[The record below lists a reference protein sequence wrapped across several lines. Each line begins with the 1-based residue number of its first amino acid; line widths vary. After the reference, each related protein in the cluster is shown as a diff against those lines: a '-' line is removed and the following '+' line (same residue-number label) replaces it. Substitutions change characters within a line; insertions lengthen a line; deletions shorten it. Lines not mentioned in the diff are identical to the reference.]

1 MTAPTVR
8 TNRCAVDILPCT
20 AKYSIIITEQ
30 KHAEKENFMKRKLAI
45 LLIVLIFVAGIGI
58 MSYPLVSSAI
68 NNYVSRSSVKE
79 YTNKVAQMPSEK
91 TQKMFEEATKY
102 NNSLSNNMIITDPF
116 DEKAFQK
123 IGERYEHTLSVDE
136 DGLIGYIDI
145 PKINVYLPI
154 YHGTSEEILSKGAGH
169 LQNTSLPV
177 GGKSTHAVISAHSG
191 YPGETFFDYLT
202 DMKVGDE
209 FYVHILDRT
218 LKYEVDQ
225 IEVVLPSEI
234 NSLRIVDGEDLVTL
248 LTCTPYGVNTHRL
261 LVRGKHVAYDDT
273 KYVET
278 GVSLAKFD
286 NGYIFFLGYKIPYA
300 VAAGII
306 VGFVALVVFVV
317 IFLLKRKKKKSVG
330 AKRLKAD
337 SADENSDDSGG
348 DADA

>member
-1 MTAPTVR
+1 
-8 TNRCAVDILPCT
+8 
-20 AKYSIIITEQ
+20 
-30 KHAEKENFMKRKLAI
+30 
-45 LLIVLIFVAGIGI
+45 
-58 MSYPLVSSAI
+58 
-68 NNYVSRSSVKE
+68 
-79 YTNKVAQMPSEK
+79 
-91 TQKMFEEATKY
+91 MFEEAAKY

-123 IGERYEHTLSVDE
+123 IGANYEKTLNID
-136 DGLIGYIDI
+136 DNGLIGYIDV

-177 GGKSTHAVISAHSG
+177 GGASTHSVISAHSG

-248 LTCTPYGVNTHRL
+248 LTCTPYGINTHRL
-261 LVRGKHVAYDDT
+261 LVRGKRVDYDDT
-273 KYVET
+273 KYIET
-278 GVSLAKFD
+278 GESLAKFD

-300 VAAGII
+300 VAIGII

-317 IFLLKRKKKKSVG
+317 VFLLKRKKKKSNG
-330 AKRLKAD
+330 AKRLRD
-337 SADENSDDSGG
+337 DLADENQNDLGGDSDD
-348 DADA
+348 

>member
-1 MTAPTVR
+1 
-8 TNRCAVDILPCT
+8 
-20 AKYSIIITEQ
+20 
-30 KHAEKENFMKRKLAI
+30 MKRKLSI
-45 LLIVLIFVAGIGI
+45 LLIALIFVAGIGI

-68 NNYVSRSSVKE
+68 NNYVSRSMVKE
-79 YTNKVAQMPSEK
+79 YTNRVAQMPSEK
-91 TQKMFEEATKY
+91 TQKMFEEAAKY

-123 IGERYEHTLSVDE
+123 IGANYEKTLNVD
-136 DGLIGYIDI
+136 DNGLIGYIDV

-154 YHGTSEEILSKGAGH
+154 YHGTSEEVLSKGAGH

-177 GGKSTHAVISAHSG
+177 GGTSTHSVISAHSG

-261 LVRGKHVAYDDT
+261 LVRGKRVAYDDT

-300 VAAGII
+300 VAIGII
-306 VGFVALVVFVV
+306 VGLVALVVFVV
-317 IFLLKRKKKKSVG
+317 VFLLKRKKKKSNG
-330 AKRLKAD
+330 AKRLRDD
-337 SADENSDDSGG
+337 SADENQNDSGG
-348 DADA
+348 DSDD